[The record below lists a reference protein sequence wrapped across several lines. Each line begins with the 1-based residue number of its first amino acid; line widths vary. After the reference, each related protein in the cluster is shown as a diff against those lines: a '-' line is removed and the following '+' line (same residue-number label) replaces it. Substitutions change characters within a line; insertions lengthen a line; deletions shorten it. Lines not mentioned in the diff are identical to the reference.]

1 MLRLRW
7 SISRVPRVSRVS
19 QYTPGLNM
27 VLVLLCLFHYW
38 PSCVL
43 LPNWLFFP
51 GTGQLCRFRMGLMVL
66 ILFVLFAPFHSKAIR
81 DMCGLYSTRPDCWNC
96 GCVVNCEN
104 RVYLRTD
111 LSELMNILL
120 FNFKIIKENCT
131 VFLKYFDKFM
141 ERIHFARK
149 SKRSILKMQSESDG
163 QLLTLVYHF
172 DLKIFNL
179 VSEFYVIIKLIVS
192 KYMDSKMLTFIKKY
206 SIY

>member
-1 MLRLRW
+1 
-7 SISRVPRVSRVS
+7 
-19 QYTPGLNM
+19 
-27 VLVLLCLFHYW
+27 
-38 PSCVL
+38 
-43 LPNWLFFP
+43 
-51 GTGQLCRFRMGLMVL
+51 MVL

-120 FNFKIIKENCT
+120 FNFKTIKENCT
-131 VFLKYFDKFM
+131 VFLKYFDTFM

-172 DLKIFNL
+172 DLKIFNI